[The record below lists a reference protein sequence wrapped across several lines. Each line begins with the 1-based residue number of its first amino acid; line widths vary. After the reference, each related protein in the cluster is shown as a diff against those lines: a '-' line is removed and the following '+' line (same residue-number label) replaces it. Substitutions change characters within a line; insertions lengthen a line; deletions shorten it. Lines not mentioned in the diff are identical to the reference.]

1 MPVALPDIKD
11 MTILQLAGLPEDEL
25 ARLLREANRSLGRA
39 DNDRK
44 RLQNARYLRNL
55 AQMRELVGE
64 DLPPSQE
71 GEL

>member
-1 MPVALPDIKD
+1 MSVALSHIRD
-11 MTILQLAGLPEDEL
+11 MTLLQLASLHEDEL

-55 AQMRELVGE
+55 AQMKELT
-64 DLPPSQE
+64 
-71 GEL
+71 GELPADQGDEL

>member
-11 MTILQLAGLPEDEL
+11 MTLLQLAGLSEDEL
-25 ARLLREANRSLGRA
+25 SRLLREANRSLGRA

-55 AQMRELVGE
+55 AQIKELTGE
-64 DLPPSQE
+64 LSSEQE
-71 GEL
+71 GEP